1 MRIEINLLEQL
12 EAIARHGTLSAASEA
27 LHLTQP
33 TLSRSMKKLEQ
44 EIGAPVFDRKKN
56 KIFLNENGQVARDY
70 ANRILALED
79 EMIKVISLQEKN
91 RSTVSFGSNAP
102 SPIREIAPYL
112 SVFFNGKRTSYEVK
126 GNDEL
131 LDGLRTDRYQL
142 ICVNRP
148 AEDDHFLCKKIL
160 SERIFYCFIP
170 NGKTEKKK
178 SVCFKDITDSDIL
191 LFDGIGFWKERI
203 LAHIPESNIILVK
216 DNEKLNLIAQHSD
229 LAAFSSDIAIRHNI
243 KQPRRLS
250 IPVMDETA
258 YTEYYCICKKAN
270 AEMVKFIKSLVYT
283 MSPPGKAD
291 V

>member
-1 MRIEINLLEQL
+1 MRIELSLLEQL
-12 EAIARHGTLSAASEA
+12 EAVAYYGTLSAASKA
-27 LHLTQP
+27 LHVTQP
-33 TLSRSMKKLEQ
+33 ALSRSMQKLEQ

-56 KIFLNENGQVARDY
+56 RIFLNENGQVARDY

-91 RSTVSFGSNAP
+91 RNTVSFGSNAP

-112 SVFFNGKRTSYEVK
+112 SDFFNGKRTSYEVK
-126 GNDEL
+126 GNNEL

-142 ICVNRP
+142 ICVNCP
-148 AEDDHFLCKKIL
+148 VGDDHLFCMRIM
-160 SERIFYCFIP
+160 SERIYYCFIP
-170 NGKTEKKK
+170 DGETEKKEK
-178 SVCFKDITDSDIL
+178 IYFKDITGSDIL

-216 DNEKLNLIAQHSD
+216 DNEKLNLIALHSD
-229 LAAFSSDIAIRHNI
+229 LAAFSSDIAIRHNT

-270 AEMVKFIKSLVYT
+270 AEMEKFIKSLAYT
-283 MSPPGKAD
+283 MQPPGK
-291 V
+291 VYV